1 MTNNSRLNVIEF
13 HHPNSPHSRLPRS
26 AIAASRPMKPLAGQI
41 GEGDQDYRYRMF
53 ASALVAAFVG
63 MLVISGQWMFTIL
76 VKMP

>member
-1 MTNNSRLNVIEF
+1 
-13 HHPNSPHSRLPRS
+13 
-26 AIAASRPMKPLAGQI
+26 MKPLAGQI